1 MPVTPNI
8 LLQAAAQAKTQA
20 VSANT
25 PAVVAEPG
33 DKASSFAQVY
43 ANQAQSKPSAVNDG
57 PAKPTRDQAPDSVG
71 KKDLGSDKSAA
82 AEPAVADSGNSLPAD
97 KPAPSDEQATR
108 DGGPLATPEPPVT
121 DAAPVDPTLDPALI
135 QAMQASIATPVPT
148 TPPVVATVQPQ
159 VEAPATA
166 AVAAATSPATAAV
179 ATPAVATADTDFDP
193 EADPLDALPAVRM
206 AMEQSGHVS
215 ASSQAQPKAAPSSA
229 QAQADGEQTSAQNF
243 AAGMASM
250 LDVQADKDST
260 SQGGE
265 KAFSGLI
272 DDGLKDLKSASSDT
286 RVDDFANRLAALT
299 QAATPKTAN
308 ALPVNQPIAMH
319 QSGWT
324 EEVVNRVMYLSSANL
339 KAADIQL
346 QPAELGRLD
355 IRVNM
360 VPDQQTQ
367 VTFMSAHPSV
377 REALDGQMHRLR
389 DMFAQQGM
397 GQVDVNVSDQSRG
410 WQGQGQDQAQ
420 QGQGQGGRT
429 SASGGR
435 IDSMD
440 EEIAPAVAEVA
451 ASATSVIG
459 SSAVDYY
466 A

>member
-1 MPVTPNI
+1 MPVTPNM
-8 LLQAAAQAKTQA
+8 LLQAAAQAKTQVA
-20 VSANT
+20 CANT
-25 PAVVAEPG
+25 PAPAAEPG

-43 ANQAQSKPSAVNDG
+43 ANQAQNKPSAVGDG
-57 PAKPTRDQAPDSVG
+57 SAKPIRDKAPDSPD
-71 KKDLGSDKSAA
+71 KKDVSNDKSAA
-82 AEPAVADSGNSLPAD
+82 PEPAVADSGKSLPAD
-97 KPAPSDEQATR
+97 KPAQADDEPASD
-108 DGGPLATPEPPVT
+108 DGSDTAQTPVA
-121 DAAPVDPTLDPALI
+121 DAAPVDPTLDPAL
-135 QAMQASIATPVPT
+135 MQAVQPAVPAPVPAA
-148 TPPVVATVQPQ
+148 PPVVVTPQPQ
-159 VEAPATA
+159 VEVAVTA
-166 AVAAATSPATAAV
+166 ATTPVVAST
-179 ATPAVATADTDFDP
+179 DTDFDP

-206 AMEQSGHVS
+206 AMEQGGHIS
-215 ASSQAQPKAAPSSA
+215 AASQAQPKAAPTSA
-229 QAQADGEQTSAQNF
+229 QAQADGESTSAQTF

-250 LDVQADKDST
+250 LDVQVDKDST
-260 SQGGE
+260 SQGGD

-308 ALPVNQPIAMH
+308 AVPVNQPIAMH

-410 WQGQGQDQAQ
+410 WQGQGQEQAQ
-420 QGQGQGGRT
+420 QGQSQGGRT
-429 SASGGR
+429 NASGGR
-435 IDSMD
+435 LDSMD
-440 EEIAPAVAEVA
+440 EELPASVAEVA
-451 ASATSVIG
+451 ASTTSVIG

>member
-1 MPVTPNI
+1 M

-20 VSANT
+20 ASANT
-25 PAVVAEPG
+25 PALAPEAG
-33 DKASSFAQVY
+33 DKASSFARVY
-43 ANQAQSKPSAVNDG
+43 ANQAQNKPSAVTDGAATPMRDKSPDG
-57 PAKPTRDQAPDSVG
+57 PG
-71 KKDLGSDKSAA
+71 KKDVNNDKSAA
-82 AEPAVADSGNSLPAD
+82 TQPAVADSGKSLPVDKSAPAD
-97 KPAPSDEQATR
+97 DTIASDDAPDTTQ
-108 DGGPLATPEPPVT
+108 TPMADT
-121 DAAPVDPTLDPALI
+121 APVDPTLDPAL
-135 QAMQASIATPVPT
+135 MQAIQPVVPAPVPEM
-148 TPPVVATVQPQ
+148 PPVAGTAQPQ
-159 VEAPATA
+159 VEVPLAAAITA
-166 AVAAATSPATAAV
+166 ATTTAAAAP
-179 ATPAVATADTDFDP
+179 DFDP

-206 AMEQSGHVS
+206 ALEASGHVS
-215 ASSQAQPKAAPSSA
+215 ASSQVQPKAAPSSA
-229 QAQADGEQTSAQNF
+229 QAQADGELTSAQNF

-250 LDVQADKDST
+250 LDVQTDKDST
-260 SQGGE
+260 GQGD

-410 WQGQGQDQAQ
+410 SQQGQDQAHQ
-420 QGQGQGGRT
+420 SQGGRS

-435 IDSMD
+435 LDSMD
-440 EEIAPAVAEVA
+440 DELAPSVAEVA
-451 ASATSVIG
+451 PAAISVIG

>member
-1 MPVTPNI
+1 MPVTPNS

-20 VSANT
+20 AANST
-25 PAVVAEPG
+25 APTAEPG
-33 DKASSFAQVY
+33 DKASSFAQLY
-43 ANQAQSKPSAVNDG
+43 ARQAENKPVAAADG
-57 PAKPTRDQAPDSVG
+57 PAKPARETTPDKAG
-71 KKDLGSDKSAA
+71 KKDIAGDKSAA
-82 AEPAVADSGNSLPAD
+82 PEPTVADSGKTLPAD
-97 KPAPSDEQATR
+97 KPAQGDDKVASDSASDAAQT
-108 DGGPLATPEPPVT
+108 LAADT
-121 DAAPVDPTLDPALI
+121 APVDPALDPAM
-135 QAMQASIATPVPT
+135 MQAVQPVVTAPVPT
-148 TPPVVATVQPQ
+148 TPPVAETVQPS
-159 VEAPATA
+159 VEAP
-166 AVAAATSPATAAV
+166 VAAAVTAPATTTTAAA
-179 ATPAVATADTDFDP
+179 ATTPPDFDP
-193 EADPLDALPAVRM
+193 QADPLDALPAVRM

-215 ASSQAQPKAAPSSA
+215 ASSQAQPKAAPTSA
-229 QAQADGEQTSAQNF
+229 QAQADGEPTSAQSF

-250 LDVQADKDST
+250 LEVQADKDST
-260 SQGGE
+260 SQGGD

-324 EEVVNRVMYLSSANL
+324 DEVVNRVMYLSSANL

-367 VTFMSAHPSV
+367 VTFMSAHPAV

-410 WQGQGQDQAQ
+410 SQQGQDQAH
-420 QGQGQGGRT
+420 QGQSGRT

-435 IDSMD
+435 LDSVD
-440 EEIAPAVAEVA
+440 DDIASSVAEVA
-451 ASATSVIG
+451 ATTTSVIG

>member
-8 LLQAAAQAKTQA
+8 LLQAAATAKAQAAT
-20 VSANT
+20 ANT
-25 PAVVAEPG
+25 PALTAEPG
-33 DKASSFAQVY
+33 DKPSSFAQVY
-43 ANQAQSKPSAVNDG
+43 ANQAQN
-57 PAKPTRDQAPDSVG
+57 KPTAVADGSPKLARDTTPDSTG
-71 KKDLGSDKSAA
+71 KKGVSNDKSAA
-82 AEPAVADSGNSLPAD
+82 PEPTVADNGKSLPAD
-97 KPAPSDEQATR
+97 KPAQADDKTAA
-108 DGGPLATPEPPVT
+108 DDTSAVADTPVA
-121 DAAPVDPTLDPALI
+121 DAAPVDPSLDPALMQVVAPVV
-135 QAMQASIATPVPT
+135 QATVPE
-148 TPPVVATVQPQ
+148 TPPVVATVQSP
-159 VEAPATA
+159 VEVPATA
-166 AVAAATSPATAAV
+166 AASAAAAQAVAAADP
-179 ATPAVATADTDFDP
+179 DFDP

-206 AMEQSGHVS
+206 AMEQGGHVS
-215 ASSQAQPKAAPSSA
+215 AASQAQPKAAPTPA
-229 QAQADGEQTSAQNF
+229 QVDGEPTSAQNF

-250 LDVQADKDST
+250 VDVQADQDST

-410 WQGQGQDQAQ
+410 WQGQGQEQAQ
-420 QGQGQGGRT
+420 QGQGGRT
-429 SASGGR
+429 NASGGR
-435 IDSMD
+435 LDSVD
-440 EEIAPAVAEVA
+440 EELPGAVAEVA
-451 ASATSVIG
+451 ANTTSVIG

>member
-1 MPVTPNI
+1 MPVTPNS
-8 LLQAAAQAKTQA
+8 LLQAAARAKTQA
-20 VSANT
+20 ASANT
-25 PAVVAEPG
+25 PAPTPEPG

-43 ANQAQSKPSAVNDG
+43 ANQAQNKPSAVPDG
-57 PAKPTRDQAPDSVG
+57 AAKPMRDKSPDSPG
-71 KKDLGSDKSAA
+71 KKDVSNDKSAA
-82 AEPAVADSGNSLPAD
+82 PEPAVADSGKSLPAD
-97 KPAPSDEQATR
+97 KPAPADDTTASDDAPDMTE
-108 DGGPLATPEPPVT
+108 TPVADT
-121 DAAPVDPTLDPALI
+121 APVDPTLDPAL
-135 QAMQASIATPVPT
+135 MQAIQPVVPAPVPE
-148 TPPVVATVQPQ
+148 TPPVAATVQPQ
-159 VEAPATA
+159 VEVPLTA
-166 AVAAATSPATAAV
+166 AITAATTS
-179 ATPAVATADTDFDP
+179 ATADPDFDP

-206 AMEQSGHVS
+206 ALEQSGHVS
-215 ASSQAQPKAAPSSA
+215 AASQAQPKAASTSA

-260 SQGGE
+260 GQGD

-397 GQVDVNVSDQSRG
+397 GQVDVNVFDQSRG
-410 WQGQGQDQAQ
+410 SQQGQEQAQ
-420 QGQGQGGRT
+420 QSQGGRT

-435 IDSMD
+435 LDSMD
-440 EEIAPAVAEVA
+440 DELAPSVAEVA
-451 ASATSVIG
+451 PAATSVIG

>member
-1 MPVTPNI
+1 MPATPNV
-8 LLQAAAQAKTQA
+8 LLQSAAQAKAQA
-20 VSANT
+20 AAAKT
-25 PAVVAEPG
+25 PVMAADNG
-33 DKASSFAQVY
+33 DKASSFAQVFADQGPKKTL
-43 ANQAQSKPSAVNDG
+43 ANSDSSLKPA
-57 PAKPTRDQAPDSVG
+57 RDKVADNSD
-71 KKDLGSDKSAA
+71 KKDFAKDKSAA
-82 AEPAVADSGNSLPAD
+82 TQQTVADSGNALPAD
-97 KPAPSDEQATR
+97 KTASTTSDDQAAADKAAADAAADSAQTPVADTTPVDPALAQTVQ
-108 DGGPLATPEPPVT
+108 PLVTAPVVAAPVAETPEPT
-121 DAAPVDPTLDPALI
+121 KTE
-135 QAMQASIATPVPT
+135 T
-148 TPPVVATVQPQ
+148 PVVAATV
-159 VEAPATA
+159 APAVVKDPA
-166 AVAAATSPATAAV
+166 AS
-179 ATPAVATADTDFDP
+179 TDSAFDP
-193 EADPLDALPAVRM
+193 AADPLDSLPALRM
-206 AMEQSGHVS
+206 AMEQGGHIS
-215 ASSQAQPKAAPSSA
+215 ASSQAQAKATPA
-229 QAQADGEQTSAQNF
+229 QTQADGELTAAQNF

-260 SQGGE
+260 SQNGE

-272 DDGLKDLKSASSDT
+272 DDGLKDLKSATSDT

-308 ALPVNQPIAMH
+308 AVPVNQPIAMH

-324 EEVVNRVMYLSSANL
+324 EEIVNRVMYLSSANL

-389 DMFAQQGM
+389 DMFTQQGM

-410 WQGQGQDQAQ
+410 WQGQQGQEQAQ
-420 QGQGQGGRT
+420 QGQSGRT
-429 SASGGR
+429 SAVGGR
-435 IDSMD
+435 LDSA
-440 EEIAPAVAEVA
+440 EEELTPAAVAEA
-451 ASATSVIG
+451 AAQTTSVIG